1 VVSTSSESDGF
12 AASASGFDVSNG
24 DYDGSDIVF
33 LLPVFVSEMG
43 GGIPSFSACLC
54 FEVFVVSSTSSFSSV
69 SIIDP
74 VDCYVPSSFHRLD
87 YQLN

>member
-12 AASASGFDVSNG
+12 AASASGFDVSDG

-43 GGIPSFSACLC
+43 GGIEDGGEYEATCK
-54 FEVFVVSSTSSFSSV
+54 
-69 SIIDP
+69 
-74 VDCYVPSSFHRLD
+74 
-87 YQLN
+87 